1 MNDDRVLHATRRVAE
16 ALGPGGLDDTLA
28 NITAAAVEVLPD
40 VQLASI
46 TVRHPDDRLETFAP
60 TDDILCEVDAGQYEL
75 REGPCY
81 EAATDSVHVTAPNLA
96 ADPRFPRYAPVAL
109 RAGIR
114 AQAGIRLFDAEGG
127 AGALNL
133 YSRSVGAFEDLG
145 LLGPLFAH
153 QSAVALEYARLVD
166 NLEKAI
172 ESRQR
177 IGQAVGLVMER
188 YGLNEA
194 RAFAVLT
201 RLSQERNVKLR
212 MIAEEIIAERD
223 AAGS

>member
-1 MNDDRVLHATRRVAE
+1 MSEERLLDAARRLSQ
-16 ALGPGGLDDTLA
+16 ALGPGGLDGTMA

-40 VQLASI
+40 VQMASV
-46 TVRHPDDRLETFAP
+46 TVKHPDDRLETFAP
-60 TDDILCEVDAGQYEL
+60 TDNVLLDVDAAQYSF

-81 EAATDSVHVTAPNLA
+81 DAATDSVHVTAPNLA
-96 ADPRFPRYAPVAL
+96 ADERFPRYREVAL

-114 AQAGIRLFDAEGG
+114 AQAGIRLFDANG
-127 AGALNL
+127 ANGALNI
-133 YSRSVGAFEDLG
+133 YSRNTGAFADLG
-145 LLGPLFAH
+145 SLGELFRH
-153 QSAVALEYARLVD
+153 QSAVALEYARHVD
-166 NLEKAI
+166 NLQQAI
-172 ESRQR
+172 QSRQV

-212 MIAEEIIAERD
+212 LIAEEVVSERD
-223 AAGS
+223 SSEG